1 MITIVLVVAALLVLA
16 FFVHATL
23 GQRTTV
29 VTSEEFTRLRAVDLE
44 AFRNLVD
51 PKEEEFLHDNLPPG
65 EFRAI
70 QRERLRA
77 AIEYIAC
84 AAQNATILLH
94 LGEAAR
100 ANADPNIAAAG
111 QQLVNSALRLRLYAL
126 HTVLKLYI
134 GIALPGTPL
143 APLGI
148 VERYQQLRGL
158 VTQLSRLQYPG
169 SGARI
174 SAAL

>member
-1 MITIVLVVAALLVLA
+1 MITIVLVVAALLILA

-23 GQRTTV
+23 GQRTAV

-77 AIEYIAC
+77 AIEYIRC
-84 AAQNATILLH
+84 AAQNATIRS
-94 LGEAAR
+94 EE
-100 ANADPNIAAAG
+100 
-111 QQLVNSALRLRLYAL
+111 
-126 HTVLKLYI
+126 HTS
-134 GIALPGTPL
+134 
-143 APLGI
+143 
-148 VERYQQLRGL
+148 E
-158 VTQLSRLQYPG
+158 LQ
-169 SGARI
+169 SQ
-174 SAAL
+174 S